1 MPLNISGSVINSSI
15 ARTLNY
21 KSIVTRGI
29 IFQADAGAPD
39 SYPETGTTAN
49 SLVGGYSGTLVNGV
63 GYSTSNGGTW
73 TFDGTNDYIE
83 FTGTDAILNGL
94 SSATLSFWTNVTRS
108 NTFDQLAGW
117 RTGGG
122 GMEFFILLLDGGG
135 ATVNT
140 EARVTTTGGGPW
152 DINVPFQSYFGSWV
166 NIAFVVSSNRTDLYF
181 NGSNVG
187 SNTNKTGTFNSSVGP
202 LYLGG
207 YAATFPSQA
216 NIANVIAYNRAL
228 AAAEIT
234 QNFNAQRGRFGI

>member
-1 MPLNISGSVINSSI
+1 MPLNISGSIVNAGI

-49 SLVGGYSGTLVNGV
+49 SLVGNYSGTLVNGV

-83 FTGTDAILNGL
+83 FTGTGAILDGL
-94 SSATLSFWTNVTRS
+94 SSATLSFWTNVTRT

-117 RTGGG
+117 RMSG
-122 GMEFFILLLDGGG
+122 GMEFFVLLLDGGG

-140 EARVTTTGGGPW
+140 EARLTTAAGGPY
-152 DINVPFQSYFGSWV
+152 DINIPFQSYFGSWV
-166 NIAFVVSSNRTDLYF
+166 NIAFVVSSNRTDLYI

-187 SNTNKTGTFNSSVGP
+187 SNTNKTGTFNNNAGN

-207 YAATFPSQA
+207 YLTTFPSQA

-234 QNFNAQRGRFGI
+234 QNYNAQRGRFGV